1 MRELRLGGVR
11 SRAHD
16 HAARDVAITGSWEEQ
31 AGPSPGAFGGRT
43 DLPAPRPQTS
53 GSRVGRG
60 EGSVVLSQQ
69 VCDGLPQRQ
78 MGPSPDYRG
87 GSWGRGSARDL
98 RGHTAEKQRRP
109 RSRPP
114 VVRAPRLL
122 PRLGRPGG
130 QRPSR
135 AWEHPPRRSR
145 SCPRHC
151 RHLSLTLGGSSPP

>member
-1 MRELRLGGVR
+1 MR

-69 VCDGLPQRQ
+69 VCDDLPQRRI
-78 MGPSPDYRG
+78 GPSPFTEEGAGAEEANAICEDTQLRSG
-87 GSWGRGSARDL
+87 GSPW
-98 RGHTAEKQRRP
+98 
-109 RSRPP
+109 SRPP
-114 VVRAPRLL
+114 VVRAPRLF
-122 PRLGRPGG
+122 PRLGRAGRDPAGLG
-130 QRPSR
+130 SIPR
-135 AWEHPPRRSR
+135 AEAAPALVTVATSH
-145 SCPRHC
+145 
-151 RHLSLTLGGSSPP
+151 

>member
-1 MRELRLGGVR
+1 MR

-69 VCDGLPQRQ
+69 VCDDLPQRQ
-78 MGPSPDYRG
+78 MGPSPFTEEGAGAEEAHAICEDTQLRSG
-87 GSWGRGSARDL
+87 GPAESTPSSAPLASFPAWAGR
-98 RGHTAEKQRRP
+98 AETRQGLGASPAQKP
-109 RSRPP
+109 
-114 VVRAPRLL
+114 LL
-122 PRLGRPGG
+122 PSSLSP
-130 QRPSR
+130 PL
-135 AWEHPPRRSR
+135 ADPRRI
-145 SCPRHC
+145 
-151 RHLSLTLGGSSPP
+151 LPP